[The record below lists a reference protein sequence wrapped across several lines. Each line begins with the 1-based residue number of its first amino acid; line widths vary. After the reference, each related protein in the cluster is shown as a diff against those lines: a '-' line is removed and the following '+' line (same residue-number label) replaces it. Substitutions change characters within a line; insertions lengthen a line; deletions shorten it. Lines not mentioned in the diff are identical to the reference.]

1 MIVDSCLQKVM
12 GCLDIKNVFM
22 EMTPELYDLK
32 EAKVVSDSKLVLSS
46 KNRFPKPLFYDRE
59 MIIHVTKLSD
69 YTNKA
74 ILSSS
79 KSL

>member
-1 MIVDSCLQKVM
+1 MD
-12 GCLDIKNVFM
+12 
-22 EMTPELYDLK
+22 MTPELYDLK
-32 EAKVVSDSKLVLSS
+32 EVKVVSDSKLVLSS

-59 MIIHVTKLSD
+59 MIIHVTAFSD

-79 KSL
+79 KSLKAGEEFFGYVCPEEEY